1 MYSGTSTLKTTVLAG
16 NVQTSHLNLRLL
28 AFHSEHRPSTMADST
43 TPQHHSKTI
52 YLIRHGV
59 ALHNIPHSET
69 GAPRDVTDPSLTDP
83 PLIRQGILQAE
94 VMGAKLRRAGVS
106 VCGKRVGDASVQ
118 TDDAMDVEEDGDTT
132 LQPIE
137 LVVCSPL
144 TRTIQ
149 TASYIFP
156 DIMKCQQIDYK
167 TSDDEQ
173 HEVLNKDC
181 KIYCHPDVREAFGM
195 HYPDK
200 RRYAVIL
207 FVSWSSLRMVLFTSD
222 TASLS
227 LTNYLSISSNASS
240 SLSHLKNIFPT
251 VTYHP
256 SITELDTDWSETSR
270 ETRQDVVRR
279 VHSFFRWLIRQPHR
293 SIAVVTHGVW
303 MECALMES
311 CPEVLNGGRK
321 RVYNLDVY
329 CGTLVGGERSKN
341 GGEVRND
348 LHLNGSVDDSLTL
361 RDVHQLFCKS

>member
-1 MYSGTSTLKTTVLAG
+1 
-16 NVQTSHLNLRLL
+16 
-28 AFHSEHRPSTMADST
+28 MADST

-156 DIMKCQQIDYK
+156 DIMKCQQTDYK

-200 RRYAVIL
+200 R
-207 FVSWSSLRMVLFTSD
+207 
-222 TASLS
+222 
-227 LTNYLSISSNASS
+227 S

-279 VHSFFRWLIRQPHR
+279 VHSFFSWLIRQPHR

-341 GGEVRND
+341 DGEVRND